1 MNVWLIVPYE
11 PLPTIDNTGRYLR
24 YGMFSNELANYSHSV
39 ILWMSDFDHVRKVNR
54 FGYTKT
60 INIRDNFNV
69 KLISA
74 SAYANNISINRIKHN
89 LQLATNFIEEAN
101 TQREKPDI
109 IFACLPTLELA
120 ENAVLFAKRVG
131 VPIVIDV
138 VDIWPDVYLSAFP
151 KVLQSAGRFILT
163 SEFYRAKRILR
174 NATAITAVSKTYLSW
189 ALKHAGRVKK
199 MEDKI
204 FPLGYT
210 ICMSVTNEIGAWQEA
225 FKERYKIASDTIL
238 VTFIGQFAK
247 SYDLETVIKAASQFT
262 NNHKLKFILAGDG
275 DKVEKLKKMAEGM
288 DNVIFTGWLNHAA
301 MSGLLS
307 MTSIGLASYSDRAL
321 QSLPYKPF
329 EYMAYSLPILS
340 SLNGEFKEII
350 EGEKIG
356 KYYNALDVNSFCNAL
371 HWLLENSDLR
381 TEMGSRAKRL
391 FDQKYNSKVIYADM
405 VSYLENFFPH

>member
-1 MNVWLIVPYE
+1 
-11 PLPTIDNTGRYLR
+11 
-24 YGMFSNELANYSHSV
+24 
-39 ILWMSDFDHVRKVNR
+39 MSDFDHVRKVNR

-288 DNVIFTGWLNHAA
+288 DNVIFTG
-301 MSGLLS
+301 
-307 MTSIGLASYSDRAL
+307 
-321 QSLPYKPF
+321 
-329 EYMAYSLPILS
+329 
-340 SLNGEFKEII
+340 
-350 EGEKIG
+350 
-356 KYYNALDVNSFCNAL
+356 
-371 HWLLENSDLR
+371 
-381 TEMGSRAKRL
+381 
-391 FDQKYNSKVIYADM
+391 
-405 VSYLENFFPH
+405 